1 MAARVA
7 IHFRFMFVRCFSGLT
22 SRGFMWVRVWALVW
36 GAWFVLGTAQAARVV
51 VYDARVERVTDGDS
65 LWVKPLKG
73 GKAHVLRLQGVDAPE
88 LCQPHGV
95 TARDVLRRR
104 LVGQVVRVQAKSR
117 DTYGRRLAQVEH
129 QGDDVGGWLVRQGH
143 AWSYR
148 WRQDPGPYLVQETW
162 ARLNRA
168 GLHARPRAE
177 RPGDFRR
184 RHGPCHAP
192 RRP

>member
-1 MAARVA
+1 MAARFA
-7 IHFRFMFVRCFSGLT
+7 IHHLPMLVCCFPRSTIRCF
-22 SRGFMWVRVWALVW
+22 MWIRMWAMLW
-36 GAWFVLGTAQAARVV
+36 GAWFVLGAAQAARIT

-88 LCQPHGV
+88 LCQPHGLK
-95 TARDVLRRR
+95 ARDILRGR
-104 LVGQVVRVQAKSR
+104 LTGQVVRVQAKSR
-117 DTYGRRLAQVEH
+117 DTYGRRLARVEH
-129 QGDDVGGWLVRQGH
+129 QGDDVGGWMVQQGH

-148 WRQDPGPYLVQETW
+148 WRQDPGPYQVQEAW
-162 ARLNRA
+162 ARLKRT
-168 GLHARPRAE
+168 GLHAQPRAE